1 MMKFELEYEI
11 RIKSLKSQFLAC
23 KQWELYCVDNDIEPA
38 AASMRLTA
46 MQDEYAKE
54 LHALQAFVTSN
65 FNQFDARNVS
75 SLIAVPTQLLSDDE
89 KVMHRIWLGSH
100 LPPMVKESIRQWGCA
115 LDEIK
120 SDNDSEYQLAL
131 WVWDK
136 RQLQDDPLFKSAREP
151 RNGDTKYAIGSYT
164 VGTQNLVVNC
174 LHDLAIDFSALNVDL
189 IEGLYAKR
197 YFVNLS
203 DVFRLVILRE
213 FGGIYL
219 DADTM
224 PYRPATIFLSKPEV
238 PDYIYYQVD
247 RRSDKIHQCHVSWMN
262 LHKDENGMLIARK
275 GNPALKKMTAQIN
288 DNLLKISATA
298 TEKSYYSIR
307 SKGYASALHASA
319 LHDATY
325 GVWQQYIGRT
335 FLSYDDITRSN
346 SILHD
351 GKQEAVCGGLRG
363 LRLTVDAIT
372 NEKIPLD
379 SEEQRA
385 YDKCVAEL
393 EKRDWRLDDVLDLE
407 NLADVFFLEEVPRMA
422 YPPQLRSQIENCQY
436 YSFLSDEKCLD
447 RINLLFSDYLM
458 KKNAKRIAS
467 GNFWHK
473 TSGCDRQATLHS
485 VAPGINSGAIEK
497 LAVGTSPASH
507 ERNAAVSF
515 LPGDQLD
522 EKYKDRM
529 AKLLFATSYLE
540 YCSFDNKLK
549 LPLVALQRR
558 QNIDQYISSTFGM
571 FDHDRN
577 FIGFFTAATMEE
589 FARVQSVSHYRDEM
603 KPMDEAY
610 DEFVSNN
617 TEANDLYVSSL
628 AIDDAQKGKGFFN
641 SMFAEIKLLAR
652 QKGSR
657 RIVLTVWGKSD
668 AFQIYVKKGFKLRST
683 FDYAYEKF
691 FDRLYLM
698 EYEILPQR
706 VIEYGMAD
714 ERRKSV
720 QRVAKVAHLSKVLYS

>member
-1 MMKFELEYEI
+1 MMKFELEYEM
-11 RIKSLKSQFLAC
+11 RMKSLKSQFLAC
-23 KQWELYCVDNDIEPA
+23 KQWELYCVDNDIEPDA
-38 AASMRLTA
+38 AGMRLTS
-46 MQDEYAKE
+46 MQDEYAKD
-54 LHALQAFVTSN
+54 LNALQAFVASN
-65 FNQFDARNVS
+65 FSQFDARNVS

-120 SDNDSEYQLAL
+120 SDKDAGYRLAL

-136 RQLQDDPLFKSAREP
+136 KQLRDDPLFTSARDAEDG
-151 RNGDTKYAIGSYT
+151 NAKYAIGSYA
-164 VGTQNLVVNC
+164 VGNHHLIVNC
-174 LHDLAIDFSALNVDL
+174 LHDLAVDFSTSNVDL

-203 DVFRLVILRE
+203 DIFRLVILRE

-238 PDYIYYQVD
+238 PDYIYYQAD
-247 RRSDKIHQCHVSWMN
+247 RRSEKIHQCHVSWMN
-262 LHKDENGMLIARK
+262 LHQDENGVLIAKK

-288 DNLLKISATA
+288 ENLLKISATA
-298 TEKSYYSIR
+298 AEKSYYSTR
-307 SKGYASALHASA
+307 SRDYASALHASA

-346 SILHD
+346 SVLHS
-351 GKQEAVCGGLRG
+351 GRKEVVLGGLHG
-363 LRLTVDAIT
+363 MRLVVDWIT

-379 SEEQRA
+379 PEEQGA

-407 NLADVFFLEEVPRMA
+407 KVAEVFFLEEVPRMA
-422 YPPQLRSQIENCQY
+422 YAPQLRSKIENCAY
-436 YSFLSDEKCLD
+436 YSFLSDDKCLD
-447 RINLLFSDYLM
+447 RVNALFGDYLM
-458 KKNAKRIAS
+458 QKNADQIAD

-473 TSGCDRQATLHS
+473 TRGCDRQEMRHS
-485 VAPGINSGAIEK
+485 VTPDFNGEIINK
-497 LAVGTSPASH
+497 LARGTSSALRERTAS
-507 ERNAAVSF
+507 VSF
-515 LPGDQLD
+515 LPGYVLD

-529 AKLLFATSYLE
+529 AKLLFSTSYLE

-558 QNIDQYISSTFGM
+558 QNIDQYISFTFGM

-577 FIGFFTAATMEE
+577 FLGFFTAATMEE
-589 FARVQSVSHYRDEM
+589 FSRVPSVSHYRDEM
-603 KPMDEAY
+603 KPMDDAY
-610 DEFVSNN
+610 DEFISNH
-617 TEANDLYVSSL
+617 TEADDLFVSSL
-628 AIDDAQKGKGFFN
+628 AVDDAQKGKGFFN
-641 SMFAEIKLLAR
+641 SMFVEINLLAR
-652 QKGSR
+652 RKGSR

-683 FDYAYEKF
+683 FDYAYEMF

-698 EYEILPQR
+698 EYEVFQQR
-706 VIEYGMAD
+706 AIDYGMAN
-714 ERRKSV
+714 ERQGNS
-720 QRVAKVAHLSKVLYS
+720 QRPALVSHQ